1 MAHGREL
8 NEIQLYPFF
17 TFCLPEIYMSPDLDK
32 SSTSYFL
39 DLIVMFRWA
48 IKLVQSD
55 ISVEGSLLS
64 RHLDLPHWD
73 HFYQEFKF
81 FTYLTKYYHAKL
93 VLNPDCMFMDKK
105 FVEKFN
111 HNAECYNFYGDVREE
126 ISVDALQAYRNLGEI
141 TALPYDNHAG
151 VWLTRWSHTRILIF
165 PNDSHIVCY
174 LKKQETI

>member
-1 MAHGREL
+1 
-8 NEIQLYPFF
+8 
-17 TFCLPEIYMSPDLDK
+17 
-32 SSTSYFL
+32 
-39 DLIVMFRWA
+39 
-48 IKLVQSD
+48 
-55 ISVEGSLLS
+55 
-64 RHLDLPHWD
+64 
-73 HFYQEFKF
+73 
-81 FTYLTKYYHAKL
+81 
-93 VLNPDCMFMDKK
+93 MFMDKK

-174 LKKQETI
+174 LKKQETIESSTFGSEVVAFFILPRYCKGCLVQVVDDVRATFWSGYYC